1 MITARTRVRALLLAV
16 LCLVQFA
23 VAPPTAVH
31 AATLP
36 VGASQYVAIT
46 PFRLA
51 DTRSPGAYGYST
63 VNANTIRVSI
73 TDREGVP
80 TDATAAVVNITL
92 IKATG
97 SGYVSAYPSGSNPP
111 TTSNVNSDG
120 AGRTIANLAHVKI
133 GANGSIDIFRAV
145 GANLAVDLVGV
156 YVPVADAVGDGRL
169 VTIAAG
175 AKRVLDT
182 RERGYPVGA
191 GLVTQVDLTASGIP
205 MNALAAVVNVTAVAG
220 QRGYWTAYTTG
231 TVRPGTSSLN
241 LDTAGQTRP
250 AQAIVPLNGTSR
262 SINVFT
268 ESGGH
273 LLVDVVGWFT
283 GAADAPSTA
292 GLFVPSSPLRM
303 LDTRTVRTLAPW
315 SGSTYEFY
323 TGNSGAISISAVV
336 MNITGTSPWA
346 NGYVTAHPAGVARP
360 GSSNLNFTSW
370 PQTIANHAIVR
381 VSTRGASLYTNGGA
395 HLIAD
400 VAGWYLGTP
409 TTPTQGVPVNP
420 NYQPNRATRVY
431 TSKMRSGGYPVVD
444 AYISSCCGSLD
455 AIANAGVAA
464 TWSDTVNVASPGNV
478 MLFGHRTTHGAIFR
492 YINSLRPGDTFT
504 LIGSDGHHYNYL
516 VMYTGVTAPR
526 FTDINNIATYMKAP
540 VTAQLV
546 ACSKPDG
553 TATSTSWRISVTGRL
568 VSVI

>member
-1 MITARTRVRALLLAV
+1 MIAARHRMRVLLLAV
-16 LCLVQFA
+16 LCVVQF
-23 VAPPTAVH
+23 VAGEHSVAH
-31 AATLP
+31 AAPLP
-36 VGASQYVAIT
+36 VGASNYVAIT

-51 DTRSPGAYGYST
+51 DTRAPGAYGYTTVSGST
-63 VNANTIRVSI
+63 VRISI
-73 TDREGVP
+73 TDRAGVP
-80 TDATAAVVNITL
+80 ANATAAVVNITL

-97 SGYVSAYPSGSNPP
+97 SGYVSAYPSGTNPP

-156 YVPVADAVGDGRL
+156 YVPVADVVGGGRL
-169 VTIAAG
+169 TTIASG

-182 RERGYPVGA
+182 RNRGYPVGA
-191 GLVTQVDLTASGIP
+191 GLVTEVDLTSSGIP
-205 MNALAAVVNVTAVAG
+205 MNALAAVVNITAVNA

-231 TVRPGTSSLN
+231 TTRPGTSSLN
-241 LDTAGQTRP
+241 LDAAGQTRP

-262 SINVFT
+262 SIAVFT
-268 ESGGH
+268 EAGGH

-283 GAADAPSTA
+283 GAADAPSSA

-323 TGNSGAISISAVV
+323 TGQSGSISISAVV

-346 NGYVTAHPAGVARP
+346 NGYVTAYPAGVARP
-360 GSSNLNFTSW
+360 GSSNLNISTW

-381 VSTRGASLYTNGGA
+381 VSTRGAALYTNGGA

-409 TTPTQGVPVNP
+409 TATTQGVPVNP
-420 NYQPNRATRVY
+420 NYQPNKAVAVLANKIGLY
-431 TSKMRSGGYPVVD
+431 AGV
-444 AYISSCCGSLD
+444 SSCCGSLD
-455 AIANAGVAA
+455 TIANAGVAA
-464 TWSDTVNVASPGNV
+464 TWSDMVNVASPGNV

-526 FTDINNIATYMKAP
+526 FTDINNIATYIKAP

-553 TATSTSWRISVTGRL
+553 TPTSTSWRITVTGRL
-568 VSVI
+568 VSVT